1 MFLSREV
8 DIKLCQN
15 YTETYIC
22 KILYKIC
29 IIKFGIC
36 VSFPLAIWVFL
47 LIFACN
53 ICAFFR
59 GICAKLIPQ
68 KFHIL
73 RGIWWQKFSTKC
85 GNLCLFFYS
94 VRNLSWTFRKL
105 SRNCNS
111 IFNQLVPNVDKL
123 SEIKF
128 D

>member
-1 MFLSREV
+1 MFLSREI
-8 DIKLCQN
+8 DIKLCQS
-15 YTETYIC
+15 YTKTYIC

-29 IIKFGIC
+29 SIKFGIC
-36 VSFPLAIWVFL
+36 VSFPLAIW
-47 LIFACN
+47 
-53 ICAFFR
+53 AFFAHFCVQYLR
-59 GICAKLIPQ
+59 LFCGICAKLIPQ

-73 RGIWWQKFSTKC
+73 RGIWWQKFSAKC